1 MKKLILIAAMLSL
14 LSGCV
19 VIESKYTGRSRIRIY
34 NDFKTGQ
41 YVYYSAPMSYGWV
54 YVPYGYYYGGVYPR
68 YQTPGVATIKNKVV
82 SPRVRRTVTKK
93 QMTVPKTQTK
103 TSKVKINKK

>member
-1 MKKLILIAAMLSL
+1 MKRLIVIAAMLSL

-41 YVYYSAPMSYGWV
+41 YVYYSAPMPYRWV
-54 YVPYGYYYGGVYPR
+54 YVPYHYYYGGVYPR
-68 YQTPGVATIKNKVV
+68 YQTPGVAT
-82 SPRVRRTVTKK
+82 VTKK
-93 QMTVPKTQTK
+93 QMAVPKTQAK
-103 TSKVKINKK
+103 TSKVKISKK